1 MFVAQHRLERLRH
14 AFRRSAAADIKEVC
28 WLAARQF
35 AHVERSHRKAR
46 AVYDAADIAIE
57 ADIGK
62 ATVIGI
68 AFARILALVTQL
80 RDLRAAVQRVVIER
94 HLGVERHN
102 GLLLGDDERVDLE
115 HRDIEIAEGAIAAHV
130 SAPTC

>member
-1 MFVAQHRLERLRH
+1 MASTTPFAITAVDAGEHVYEDSLDVFVAQHRLERLRH
-14 AFRRSAAADIKEVC
+14 AFRRSAAADIKEVS

-46 AVYDAADIAIE
+46 AVDDAADIAIE

-68 AFARILALVTQL
+68 AFARVVALVT
-80 RDLRAAVQRVVIER
+80 
-94 HLGVERHN
+94 
-102 GLLLGDDERVDLE
+102 
-115 HRDIEIAEGAIAAHV
+115 
-130 SAPTC
+130 